1 MIEVCYIVDA
11 LYAGGAE
18 RYVAL
23 LAGALDR
30 GRFAPSV
37 LMKKSAAMETWR
49 REMQARGIP
58 VTEIDMNLPFRPL
71 DAFTVFAA
79 LGRLRPD
86 IVHVNIPGPYD
97 GQMGLAAPLAR
108 FAGASGV
115 VVTEH
120 LPMVERL
127 AKRAF
132 VKGIAYRWVDRLLT
146 VCRAN
151 VPYLIERQKVPAG
164 KIEVVH
170 NALPAGF
177 GRAKDVDRGSA
188 REHYGLMPGCAG
200 IAFVGALSERK
211 GLPVLLRALQLL
223 ETKGW
228 RLLVAGDGEERGR
241 YEQAAL
247 DMGLGERV
255 RFLGN
260 VPEREVERLL
270 GAVDMLV
277 LPSYMEAMPYVI
289 LEAMACALPVVASAI
304 YGITETAVDGETGIL
319 VPAGDSERLSG
330 ALRALLA
337 DDALR
342 RRMGENARKR
352 FEKYFTLDRQIDRI
366 QAVYLQLAGIDTR
379 REWKR

>member
-37 LMKKSAAMETWR
+37 LMKKGAAMETWR
-49 REMQARGIP
+49 REMLARGIP
-58 VTEIDMNLPFRPL
+58 VTEIDMNLPFRPP

-79 LGRLRPD
+79 LERLRPD

-132 VKGIAYRWVDRLLT
+132 VKGIAYRWVDRVLT

-151 VPYLIERQKVPAG
+151 VPYLIERQKVPAA
-164 KIEVVH
+164 KIEVIH

-177 GRAKDVDRGSA
+177 GRGKDFDRGSA
-188 REHYGLMPGCAG
+188 RENYGLMPGCAG

-241 YEQAAL
+241 YERAAS

-270 GAVDMLV
+270 RAADVLV

-289 LEAMACALPVVASAI
+289 LEAMACALPVVASGI
-304 YGITETAVDGETGIL
+304 YGITEMTVDGETGIL

-352 FEKYFTLDRQIDRI
+352 FEKYFTLDRQIDKI
-366 QAVYLQLAGIDTR
+366 QSVYLQLAGLDTR

>member
-1 MIEVCYIVDA
+1 
-11 LYAGGAE
+11 
-18 RYVAL
+18 
-23 LAGALDR
+23 
-30 GRFAPSV
+30 
-37 LMKKSAAMETWR
+37 
-49 REMQARGIP
+49 
-58 VTEIDMNLPFRPL
+58 
-71 DAFTVFAA
+71 
-79 LGRLRPD
+79 
-86 IVHVNIPGPYD
+86 
-97 GQMGLAAPLAR
+97 MGLAAPLAR

-132 VKGIAYRWVDRLLT
+132 VKGIAYRWVDRVLT

-151 VPYLIERQKVPAG
+151 VPYLIERQKVPAA
-164 KIEVVH
+164 KIEVIH

-177 GRAKDVDRGSA
+177 GRGKDFDRGSA
-188 REHYGLMPGCAG
+188 RENYGLMPGCAG

-241 YEQAAL
+241 YERAAS

-270 GAVDMLV
+270 RAADVLV

-289 LEAMACALPVVASAI
+289 LEAMACALPVVASGI
-304 YGITETAVDGETGIL
+304 YGITEMTVDGETGIL

-352 FEKYFTLDRQIDRI
+352 FEKYFTLDRQIDKI
-366 QAVYLQLAGIDTR
+366 QSVYLQLAGLDTR